1 MPPSQFPTP
10 FSSSYPTEPAGPRY
24 LKLERLVSEW
34 RSLVEKE
41 FKDGGVSMGLSNTTP
56 VLQWEFNYDG
66 LTSTEAAMLD
76 EHYEDALGRFYG
88 FTFRDPWTGELFNDV
103 HYELFEKDHEKVWSN
118 KRHLILIKR
127 PGSTEAVLTSE
138 LVFSGDG
145 ITFGGDLVLF

>member
-76 EHYEDALGRFYG
+76 EHYEDALGQFYA
-88 FTFRDPWTGELFNDV
+88 FPFP
-103 HYELFEKDHEKVWSN
+103 
-118 KRHLILIKR
+118 I
-127 PGSTEAVLTSE
+127 PGPGNFLNEFHTN
-138 LVFSGDG
+138 
-145 ITFGGDLVLF
+145 